1 MQQYWINQQ
10 GKQQGPFSLEE
21 LQSMPL
27 DASTYVWFSG
37 MTDWKKIGDVESLAH
52 LVSQSP
58 EAPSEPLAPQAEVV
72 PPAYVEPARAEVQP
86 PHYAEAQPPQYV
98 APAKAQPEMSPCP
111 PTNLVW
117 AILCTLLCCT
127 PLGVVAIV
135 MSAMVRSSYN
145 AGDYDKAQR
154 LSDRSAWWCI
164 ASIVLGIIAMP
175 FAFLSLL

>member
-52 LVSQSP
+52 LVNQSP
-58 EAPSEPLAPQAEVV
+58 EPPSAPLAPQAEVV
-72 PPAYVEPARAEVQP
+72 PPAYVEPARAE
-86 PHYAEAQPPQYV
+86 AQPAMP
-98 APAKAQPEMSPCP
+98 PCP